1 MSQEN
6 SELRAQ
12 LDDIEEAFSSMVA
25 ELEERIEMLITEV
38 ELARHEH
45 DILSECLDDLQSNTI
60 RTKNRQKFVDGVRQ
74 CCVELLAMNVATTQ
88 VEPIIRCSFEYY
100 RH

>member
-12 LDDIEEAFSSMVA
+12 LDDIEETFSSKVA

-38 ELARHEH
+38 ELARHEC
-45 DILSECLDDLQSNTI
+45 DILSEHLYDLQSNTI
-60 RTKNRQKFVDGVRQ
+60 RTKNLLMVFVNAVLN
-74 CCVELLAMNVATTQ
+74 C
-88 VEPIIRCSFEYY
+88 
-100 RH
+100 